1 MEANMLRTW
10 MCDKFSQAKSTCA
23 LILRFVTL
31 HRRAQMAYPASF
43 YMLTVSHFLGI
54 AIEMLAIL
62 ALFNRFGQLAGWSWN
77 HLAILYGIM
86 HMSFATAE
94 LSGRGFDTFSQIVR
108 TGDFDRVLLRP
119 YSPFLQVALREFQFM
134 RLGRFIQ
141 GALVLIWGAST
152 SHLISSDISL
162 GTVVGLLFCCYVGT
176 SCLFY
181 GLFVIQATI
190 AFWTIESLE
199 MMHITTYG
207 GLEAGQFPMSLYP
220 QSLRIFFMW
229 IIPVGSTTYLPIAML
244 TGYMPFFAPIAF
256 LLPLLGVGFLLLSVC
271 FWQLGVRHYS
281 STGH

>member
-1 MEANMLRTW
+1 MTVKW
-10 MCDKFSQAKSTCA
+10 MRNKLSQSKNTCS
-23 LILRFVTL
+23 LILRLISL
-31 HRRAQMAYPASF
+31 HRRAQMAYPVSF

-54 AIEMLAIL
+54 ALEMLAIL

-94 LSGRGFDTFSQIVR
+94 LSGRGFDTFNQIVR

-119 YSPFLQVALREFQFM
+119 CSPFLQVALREFQFM
-134 RLGRFIQ
+134 RLGRFMQ
-141 GALVLIWGAST
+141 GAFVLTWGLWT
-152 SHLISSDISL
+152 SPLISSAVSSGML
-162 GTVVGLLFCCYVGT
+162 FALLFCCYVGT

-220 QSLRIFFMW
+220 QSLRVFFMW
-229 IIPVGSTTYLPIAML
+229 IIPVGSTAYLPIAML
-244 TGYMPFFAPIAF
+244 TGQMPFSFPLAL

-271 FWQLGVRHYS
+271 FWQVGVRHYS